1 MKKIFKS
8 LSGFGWGAMLYAL
21 LFLVAGVLLIAFP
34 EEGLPNA
41 ILVIAVITILYAVF
55 AAVSA
60 LMRKKRDFKFFIGL
74 VGAIA
79 ALFCG
84 IFLIIKRNADAVGLL
99 AFFIGA
105 ITVIDG
111 SFKLHT
117 AVTAKEYKT
126 AAWWVLLVLSI
137 LTIAG
142 GFFLVKRPPEAVKT
156 CSILLGLLMIVDGIM
171 NGFMTFYAPAL
182 ESRFKTDVESELK
195 AEAKKEQTKADE
207 KNEKAAAKAAKKEA
221 KKEAKKAKK
230 SNHDDEIAT
239 LPLDHEEYPVP
250 DFSPNKKDNAAPD
263 DVKTVD
269 AEMSE
274 TDAPAPGTPDQNAEP
289 VDSVEIVVEN
299 HPDEN

>member
-1 MKKIFKS
+1 MKKIFKA
-8 LSGFGWGAMLYAL
+8 LGGFGWGAMLYAL
-21 LFLVAGVLLIAFP
+21 LFFVASILLIAFP

-74 VGAIA
+74 VAAIA

-84 IFLIIKRNADAVGLL
+84 IFLIIRRNADAVGLL

-137 LTIAG
+137 VTIAG

-156 CSILLGLLMIVDGIM
+156 CSILLGILMIIDGIM

-182 ESRFKTDVESELK
+182 ESRIKTDVESELK
-195 AEAKKEQTKADE
+195 AEAEKDRTKADE
-207 KNEKAAAKAAKKEA
+207 KNAKAAVKAAKKA
-221 KKEAKKAKK
+221 AKKARKQ
-230 SNHDDEIAT
+230 NHDDEIAT

-250 DFSPNKKDNAAPD
+250 DFAPDEKHDSATPD

-274 TDAPAPGTPDQNAEP
+274 ADAPSPNAPDPNAEP